1 MCEKYDASL
10 AAHVFGVPRRNFL
23 KLTTA
28 AAVGLA
34 ISRYALAAEKATPP
48 KASNVLSPDAALK
61 RLIRGGATILS
72 PSVPLLSWARIRL
85 PAS

>member
-1 MCEKYDASL
+1 VS
-10 AAHVFGVPRRNFL
+10 GVPRRNFL

-34 ISRYALAAEKATPP
+34 ISRYALAAEKAAPP

-61 RLIRGGATILS
+61 RLIDQRKFALRQRRDEEPTILS
-72 PSVPLLSWARIRL
+72 PSVPLFSWARIRL